1 MGEESVGP
9 EHGSVDPEQ
18 FASIVA
24 HDLGEPLRVVTQY
37 ASMMRLHLDEKRDPS
52 VLQYLRR
59 ISEAASRMQAMLS
72 ALSEL
77 ARSGSLAFEAHSID
91 AELVVR
97 QACENLKVA
106 FDESQAEIEIERL
119 PTVVAD
125 GVLLLQLFQNLFANA
140 LKFHG
145 DEPPRIHVSCL
156 RCGDFWRFSVRDQ
169 GIGIDPEH
177 LQAVFE
183 LFRRLQPRDRN
194 PGSGLGLAI
203 SKRIAE
209 RHGGRIWVESQL
221 GSGSTFHLEIPV
233 EPTADTAG

>member
-1 MGEESVGP
+1 MGDESGRP
-9 EHGSVDPEQ
+9 EHLDPDQ

-37 ASMMRLHLDEKRDPS
+37 ANMMRLHLDEKRDPS
-52 VLQYLRR
+52 VFQYLRR
-59 ISEAASRMQAMLS
+59 ISEAASRMQAMLN

-77 ARSGSLAFEAHSID
+77 ARTRALPFEAHAID

-97 QACENLKVA
+97 QACANLKVA
-106 FDESQAEIEIERL
+106 FDESQAEIETEQL

-125 GVLLLQLFQNLFANA
+125 GVLLLPLFQNLFANA

-169 GIGIDPEH
+169 GIGIDPGH
-177 LQAVFE
+177 LQEVFE
-183 LFRRLQPRDRN
+183 LFRRLHPRERH